1 MGFLVSFALYSG
13 GPVGL
18 AWAEPDWPAE
28 RYDYVVVDQ
37 DLRAVLQQF
46 GVNTG
51 LRVALSDK
59 VQGRVHGPLPSVPP
73 REFLS
78 NLAQEFGLD
87 WTYDGSIIW
96 VTAASEVQTQMLPMQ
111 GVGFEKLRVSLSSAG
126 LLEPRFQLRP
136 AANDGMA
143 VVSGPPRYITVVQQA
158 LAALAAEKAP
168 PEKPRG
174 HQSVVLMRGATTT
187 RVDFP

>member
-1 MGFLVSFALYSG
+1 MGFLVSFAFYCG

-18 AWAEPDWPAE
+18 TWAEPEWPAE

-126 LLEPRFQLRP
+126 LLEPRFQFRP
-136 AANDGMA
+136 AANGDVA
-143 VVSGPPRYITVVQQA
+143 VVSGPPRYIAVIQQA
-158 LAALAAEKAP
+158 LNALAAEKVP
-168 PEKPRG
+168 PQQPLK